1 MEYKASV
8 IESPRLCCQGSVF
21 NKMINKP
28 YNCTVATI
36 FLSVCAIILNVAM
49 LWLVW
54 IKNKLEGRFRIML
67 INLGII
73 DILFIIG
80 TLLRVSVPGSDGHT
94 YVLILTR
101 SFFKYIRWVRF
112 LTLAWITIERAL
124 AVFKAL
130 EYKTKYSYY
139 SLYKIVGCL
148 WAIPLLYVV
157 IAGIVKSKN
166 YPRRKVFIV
175 ICLNAVFLVIL
186 SCINMAVP
194 IGIRKTPKISP
205 SLPMQTSEARQQVR
219 QARRNRERK
228 PALLI
233 FCLVS
238 TYIISNTIAI
248 IAQILHNTTL
258 PVIVASC
265 NMKQPGLLTATHFI
279 VIIDIILDPMLYF
292 FFNHVIKKYS
302 SKQTPLSKPLALDKI
317 SAVKNASFEACKL
330 RRIPEEAGTP
340 IASVD
345 EMDTVS
351 KLVSNGELLLPTVR
365 CQAFETDEIIVHAKR
380 SQTKHINVEENVK
393 VNEDR
398 NCGDSRRSSNCSPCR
413 PTESEKLPVI
423 WDDGRE
429 SEEHFLSNI
438 YNAQN
443 II

>member
-1 MEYKASV
+1 M
-8 IESPRLCCQGSVF
+8 
-21 NKMINKP
+21 NKP
-28 YNCTVATI
+28 SNCTVATI
-36 FLSVCAIILNVAM
+36 FLSVCAIILNFAM

-54 IKNKLEGRFRIML
+54 MKKRLEGRFRIML

-73 DILFIIG
+73 DILFIIS
-80 TLLRVSVPGSDGHT
+80 TLLRVSVPGSDDHT

-112 LTLAWITIERAL
+112 FTLAWITIERAL
-124 AVFKAL
+124 AVFKPL

-148 WAIPLLYVV
+148 WTVPLLYVV
-157 IAGIVKSKN
+157 IAGIVKRRN
-166 YPRRKVFIV
+166 YPQRRVLIV
-175 ICLNAVFLVIL
+175 ICLKAVFLVIL

-194 IGIRKTPKISP
+194 IGVRKTPKISP
-205 SLPMQTSEARQQVR
+205 SLSIPPLEVRQRVR
-219 QARRNRERK
+219 QARRNQERK

-265 NMKQPGLLTATHFI
+265 NMKQPGLLTATSFI

-302 SKQTPLSKPLALDKI
+302 SKQTSLSKPLALDKI
-317 SAVKNASFEACKL
+317 SAVKNTSIEACRL
-330 RRIPEEAGTP
+330 RRIPEGAGTP
-340 IASVD
+340 IASDD

-380 SQTKHINVEENVK
+380 SQTKHIEVEENVK

-398 NCGDSRRSSNCSPCR
+398 NCDDSRRNSNCSPCR
-413 PTESEKLPVI
+413 PKESETLPVI
-423 WDDGRE
+423 WG
-429 SEEHFLSNI
+429 
-438 YNAQN
+438 
-443 II
+443 